1 MLTIVQYDVSMGKA
15 LKHRNAMFLFAIVA
29 VSPLLVLADAEL
41 KSPVNA
47 KDTSRQF
54 EFTYETTV
62 TGLKPGELA
71 SIWLPVA
78 ETNADQKVTLASET
92 LPMAKTRRTRE
103 PRYGNEILFLE
114 GKSDAEGKILVRL
127 VYKVTRYEV
136 KSAQPG
142 KVTESAELVDR
153 FLKPDVKVPIT
164 GKPLELIKDKDVPKD
179 PLEAARLFY
188 DVVNGHMRY
197 SKEGAGWGEGDSVW
211 ACGSKYGNCTDFH
224 SLFTSLARA
233 NKIPTKFE
241 IGFPLPARH
250 GEGKIGSYH
259 CWAKFLVAGKG
270 WVPVDISEAN
280 KDPKLKD
287 YYFGNLTPDR
297 IGFSVGR
304 DIDLVPRQ
312 AGPPLNYFV
321 YPYVEV
327 DGKVYPR
334 ANIINAFSFKDT
346 K

>member
-1 MLTIVQYDVSMGKA
+1 MSKQRFA
-15 LKHRNAMFLFAIVA
+15 LLLAAIVVA
-29 VSPLLVLADAEL
+29 SPLLVRADGAV
-41 KSPVNA
+41 KNSDKP
-47 KDTSRQF
+47 KDAPRQF
-54 EFTYETTV
+54 DFTYETTV

-92 LPMAKTRRTRE
+92 LPVAKTRRARE

-114 GKSDAEGKILVRL
+114 GRPDAEGKILIRL
-127 VYKVTRYEV
+127 VYKVTRFEV
-136 KSAQPG
+136 KAAQPG
-142 KVTESAELVDR
+142 KVTESTELVDR

-164 GKPLELIKDKDVPKD
+164 GKPLELIKDKEVPKD
-179 PLEAARLFY
+179 PLEAAKVFY

-197 SKEGAGWGEGDSVW
+197 SKEGTGWGEGDSVW
-211 ACGSKYGNCTDFH
+211 ACASKYGNCTDFH

-241 IGFPLPARH
+241 IGFPLPAQR

-270 WVPVDISEAN
+270 WIPIDISEAN

-297 IGFSVGR
+297 VGFTVGR
-304 DIDLVPRQ
+304 DIDLVPKQ

-327 DGKVYPR
+327 EGKVYPR
-334 ANIINAFSFKDT
+334 AKIINAFSFKDT